1 MRKILMSTG
10 HRLLKWV
17 RQIHLYLGVFTA
29 PMLLFFAFTGGMQT
43 FSLHETTRGSS
54 YTPPAWLA
62 TLAQLHK
69 KQTTV
74 MPPRK
79 PHPAEAAPPAKDSPV
94 AGASAASIPA
104 NAATDVRM
112 TAASGAPA
120 DNASGRPK
128 KNLLPMKIF
137 FALVALSLM
146 LSTLTGL
153 YMAYRFTRHGTRI
166 ALVLLAG
173 IIVPLLL
180 TLL

>member
-1 MRKILMSTG
+1 MRKILMFTG
-10 HRLLKWV
+10 HRLLKWI

-54 YTPPAWLA
+54 YAPPAWLA

-69 KQTTV
+69 KQTIV
-74 MPPRK
+74 MPPRW
-79 PHPAEAAPPAKDSPV
+79 PHPSEAVMRGKDSTV
-94 AGASAASIPA
+94 AGASAASSPA
-104 NAATDVRM
+104 NAASDART
-112 TAASGAPA
+112 TPTPGAPA
-120 DNASGRPK
+120 DNAGARPK
-128 KNLLPMKIF
+128 KNLLPMKLF

-153 YMAYRFTRHGTRI
+153 YMAYRFTRHGKRI
-166 ALVLLAG
+166 AVVLLAG

-180 TLL
+180 TLF

>member
-1 MRKILMSTG
+1 MSTG
-10 HRLLKWV
+10 HRLLKWL

-54 YTPPAWLA
+54 YTPQAWLA

-69 KQTTV
+69 KQTIV
-74 MPPRK
+74 MPPRR
-79 PHPAEAAPPAKDSPV
+79 PHPPEMAAPGADAHEAPA
-94 AGASAASIPA
+94 PA
-104 NAATDVRM
+104 TANPATDAKM
-112 TAASGAPA
+112 TSAPAGPA
-120 DNASGRPK
+120 DNAGARPK

-153 YMAYRFTRHGTRI
+153 YMAYRFTRHGKRM
-166 ALVLLAG
+166 AMVFLAG
-173 IIVPLLL
+173 IIVPLVL
-180 TLL
+180 TLF

>member
-1 MRKILMSTG
+1 MLIG
-10 HRLLKWV
+10 HRLLKWI

-74 MPPRK
+74 MPSRR
-79 PHPAEAAPPAKDSPV
+79 PHPLEAGTPAKDSPT
-94 AGASAASIPA
+94 AGASAAAPPA
-104 NAATDVRM
+104 NAATDAR
-112 TAASGAPA
+112 TAPASSAPA
-120 DNASGRPK
+120 DNAVARPK
-128 KNLLPMKIF
+128 KNLLPMKLF

-153 YMAYRFTRHGTRI
+153 YMAYRFTRHGKRI

-180 TLL
+180 TLF

>member
-1 MRKILMSTG
+1 MRKILMLIG
-10 HRLLKWV
+10 HRLLKWI

-74 MPPRK
+74 MPPRRS
-79 PHPAEAAPPAKDSPV
+79 HPPEEVAPGKDSPA
-94 AGASAASIPA
+94 AGSSAASSPGKAIVDVRAIPA
-104 NAATDVRM
+104 
-112 TAASGAPA
+112 SSAPA
-120 DNASGRPK
+120 DNAGARPK
-128 KNLLPMKIF
+128 KNLLPMKLF
-137 FALVALSLM
+137 FALVAFSLM
-146 LSTLTGL
+146 VSTLTGL
-153 YMAYRFTRHGTRI
+153 YMAYRFTRHGKRL

-180 TLL
+180 TLF

>member
-10 HRLLKWV
+10 HRLLKWI

-74 MPPRK
+74 MPPRR
-79 PHPAEAAPPAKDSPV
+79 PHPSEAVTPGKDSTA
-94 AGASAASIPA
+94 AGASAASSLA
-104 NAATDVRM
+104 NATTDAR
-112 TAASGAPA
+112 TTPAPSAPA
-120 DNASGRPK
+120 DNAGARPK
-128 KNLLPMKIF
+128 KNLLPMKVF

-153 YMAYRFTRHGTRI
+153 YMAYRFTRNGRRMAI
-166 ALVLLAG
+166 VLLAG

>member
-10 HRLLKWV
+10 HRLLKWI

-74 MPPRK
+74 MPTRR
-79 PHPAEAAPPAKDSPV
+79 PHPPEAATPGKDSPV
-94 AGASAASIPA
+94 SGASAAAQTA
-104 NAATDVRM
+104 NAAIDART
-112 TAASGAPA
+112 TPASSAPA
-120 DNASGRPK
+120 DNAAARPK
-128 KNLLPMKIF
+128 KNLLPMKLF

-153 YMAYRFTRHGTRI
+153 YMAYRFTRHGKRI

-173 IIVPLLL
+173 IIVPWLL
-180 TLL
+180 TLF

>member
-10 HRLLKWV
+10 HRLLKWI

-74 MPPRK
+74 MPPRR
-79 PHPAEAAPPAKDSPV
+79 PRPSEVVTPGKDSPV
-94 AGASAASIPA
+94 AGASAAASPA
-104 NAATDVRM
+104 NAATNAR
-112 TAASGAPA
+112 TTSASSAPA
-120 DNASGRPK
+120 DNAAARPK
-128 KNLLPMKIF
+128 KNPLPMKLF

-153 YMAYRFTRHGTRI
+153 YMAYRFTRRGMRI

-173 IIVPLLL
+173 IIAPLLL
-180 TLL
+180 TLV

>member
-1 MRKILMSTG
+1 MSAG
-10 HRLLKWV
+10 HSFLKWI

-74 MPPRK
+74 MPPRR
-79 PHPAEAAPPAKDSPV
+79 PHPAETATPGTEAHVAEAAAVPSQANPVTDARTPPMSN
-94 AGASAASIPA
+94 G
-104 NAATDVRM
+104 
-112 TAASGAPA
+112 PA
-120 DNASGRPK
+120 DNAGARPK

-153 YMAYRFTRHGTRI
+153 YMAYRFTRHGKRI
-166 ALVLLAG
+166 AMVLLAG